1 MSDPYK
7 VLGVSRTAS
16 DDEVK
21 KARRKLLLDLH
32 PDRLPAGLPAG
43 AALLIKEKVLEIN
56 NAFNEVMQGRADM
69 SSRQSTASTAY
80 QKNNQSTTQT
90 SQKPEPKQTAQ
101 APKNSVA
108 NKSPY
113 DQTSSSAS
121 NKQESPTNGALKI
134 IGQVFGA
141 LIGVAMMQ
149 TCRSIVTTV
158 NSPHA
163 WRQKAEAVIYSQD
176 DYCPELVAS
185 IRNKDESPQNVD
197 LKFLSEMR
205 RSSPEGSNFRVQVDS
220 VIAKVIANNP
230 EEKESSKQEV
240 ISLFKKY
247 MSVTCKGELEV
258 AKLEA
263 NGISGSQQLG
273 VWSKAQLTFAKAI
286 CSAMKNKE
294 KMGTKDDMRSIGAIY
309 MGREM
314 DLMSE
319 EDKTQIYEE
328 IIKNVDD
335 KAWNAHTFM
344 ALIHECPDDAFKMTE
359 KYQS

>member
-21 KARRKLLLDLH
+21 KARRKLLFDLH
-32 PDRLPAGLPAG
+32 PDRLPADLPAG

-56 NAFNEVMQGRADM
+56 NAFNELMQGRADL
-69 SSRQSTASTAY
+69 SSRQSAASTAY
-80 QKNNQSTTQT
+80 QKSNQSTTQT
-90 SQKPEPKQTAQ
+90 SQKQESKQTAK
-101 APKNSVA
+101 APRNTVA

-121 NKQESPTNGALKI
+121 TKQESPTNGALKF

-149 TCRSIVTTV
+149 TCRSLVTTA
-158 NSPHA
+158 NSPDA
-163 WRQKAEAVIYSQD
+163 WKQKAEAVIYSQD

-185 IRNKDESPQNVD
+185 IRNKDESLENAD
-197 LKFLSEMR
+197 LKFLSEML

-220 VIAKVIANNP
+220 VIGKVIANNP
-230 EEKESSKQEV
+230 EEKESRKQEV

-247 MSVTCKGELEV
+247 MPVTCKGELQV
-258 AKLEA
+258 AKSDA
-263 NGISGSQQLG
+263 SGDSFPQQMG
-273 VWSKAQLTFAKAI
+273 EWSKAQLTFAKAI

-294 KMGTKDDMRSIGAIY
+294 KMDTPDDMRSIGAIY

-314 DLMSE
+314 DLISK
-319 EDKTQIYEE
+319 EDKMQIYEE
-328 IIKNVDD
+328 MVNNVDN
-335 KAWNAHTFM
+335 KVWSAHAFM
-344 ALIHECPDDAFKMTE
+344 ALIHECPDDAYKMTE